1 MMNKPRFAIR
11 GCTALITGA
20 TAGLGAEFARQ
31 LGPVASRLILVGRRV
46 ERLADLADSL
56 KISNPYLQ
64 IDSIAVD
71 LARSSERERLAAH
84 IIQEQ
89 IPLNLLVNNAGLGDL
104 GAFDSA
110 EWSRLA
116 SVLEVNVTALTHLT
130 HLLLPMLALT
140 HLTHLLLP
148 MLRAQGPSG
157 ILNVSSVAGF
167 YPLPEMAVYAAT
179 KAYVTSFSE
188 ALRMELSSEGIAV
201 TALCPG
207 PVPTEFFQVAS
218 RDGETIRAMDRSHP
232 ILAASPD
239 LVVREALWGLE
250 KHKPGVIPNSL
261 LALLV
266 RGSRLLPFPLIR
278 ESIRLG
284 AGPKK
289 PSKAGG

>member
-31 LGPVASRLILVGRRV
+31 LGPVASKLILVGRRV

-56 KISNPYLQ
+56 KSSNPHLQ

-130 HLLLPMLALT
+130 HLLLPML
-140 HLTHLLLP
+140 
-148 MLRAQGPSG
+148 RAQGPSG

-188 ALRMELSSEGIAV
+188 ALRMELASEGIAV

-250 KHKPGVIPNSL
+250 KDKPGVIPNSL

-284 AGPKK
+284 VGPKK